1 MRSDSSVKN
10 TSSSNFTENQLVGR
24 LKKDD
29 VAAFDSLFNT
39 YGTKLFA
46 FAQKYL
52 KSESESEEL
61 VQDVFV
67 KIWENRKNLKT
78 DLSFKSYLFTIALNQ
93 IRKHFNKRA
102 TALEYLQ
109 QVQGVETE
117 LDNHVV
123 EAIDYASVLKRIEE
137 IVEQFPERKKQIFQ
151 KSRSEG
157 KSSKE
162 IAAELGIAIGTVD
175 NQISEALRIIRET
188 LKKEDLAFL
197 LFLALFL

>member
-1 MRSDSSVKN
+1 M
-10 TSSSNFTENQLVGR
+10 SSNVTESQLVGR
-24 LKKDD
+24 LKRDD
-29 VAAFDSLFNT
+29 ANAFDSLFNT
-39 YGTKLFA
+39 YGTKLYTFA
-46 FAQKYL
+46 MKYL

-109 QVQGVETE
+109 QVRDSEFE
-117 LDNHVV
+117 ADNQVV
-123 EAIDYASVLKRIEE
+123 ESIDYGSVLKRIEE
-137 IVEQFPERKKQIFQ
+137 IIEKFPERKKQIFQ

-162 IAAELGIAIGTVD
+162 IASELGIAVGTVD
-175 NQISEALRIIRET
+175 NQLSEALRIIRET